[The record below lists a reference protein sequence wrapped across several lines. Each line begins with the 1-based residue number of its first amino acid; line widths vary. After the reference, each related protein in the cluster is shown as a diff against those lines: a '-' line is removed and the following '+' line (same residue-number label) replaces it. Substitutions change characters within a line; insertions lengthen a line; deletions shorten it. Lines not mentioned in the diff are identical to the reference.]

1 MNVVSSRQSTRGS
14 QCANRRSRLTIRE
27 SEKHRTWEYRIGAEQ
42 LERRAGVWC
51 PLVKGAETCRMAL
64 ALNEPKFCGCC
75 CAGWR
80 WQAPKT
86 QSSHGPLSNAG
97 ADSATGKLGRGSPI
111 CIDASGSSDSWRS
124 SSKPIRATQKHFG
137 DARFCLLANALGTA
151 VRDKGESLRE
161 VIWIQSIRD
170 HLFQV

>member
-14 QCANRRSRLTIRE
+14 QCANRRGRLTIRE

-42 LERRAGVWC
+42 LERRAGVWS

-64 ALNEPKFCGCC
+64 ALNAPKL
-75 CAGWR
+75 
-80 WQAPKT
+80 QAPKT

-97 ADSATGKLGRGSPI
+97 VDSATGKLGRGSPI

-124 SSKPIRATQKHFG
+124 SSKPISGSETLWRRKNLFAGKCTRHCRAGQG
-137 DARFCLLANALGTA
+137 RVAP
-151 VRDKGESLRE
+151 
-161 VIWIQSIRD
+161 
-170 HLFQV
+170 